1 MSGFKDMLERDLAV
15 FLNTGEFADL
25 RMVEGRGIAGIP
37 DGEGLEGM
45 ADTVGIVGA
54 TLLISAAMEDR
65 PPREPPG
72 ALLNVDGVDYTI
84 EQWDGNKGMAAIAL
98 SMPTSG

>member
-25 RMVEGRGIAGIP
+25 RMVEGREIAVVP
-37 DGEGLEGM
+37 DSEGLKEM
-45 ADTVGIVGA
+45 ADKLGIVDA
-54 TLLISAAMEDR
+54 TLLIYAAMEDL
-65 PPREPPG
+65 PPRKPPG

-84 EQWDGNKGMAAIAL
+84 EQWDENKGMAAIAL